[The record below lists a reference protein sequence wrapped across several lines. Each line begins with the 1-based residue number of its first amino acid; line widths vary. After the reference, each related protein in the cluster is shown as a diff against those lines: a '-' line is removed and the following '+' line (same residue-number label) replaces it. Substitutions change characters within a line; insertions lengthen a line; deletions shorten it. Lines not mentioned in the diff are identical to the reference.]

1 MKKQHLFLAVSGILL
16 FSLLVSCDTGPKDRR
31 DITWKHLSTV
41 NGDLPVPNNSNQQT
55 ATAIIDVDNDG
66 INDFIITERTQAPS
80 VVLYRRDAAGWNRY
94 IVDNEPLE
102 IEAGSAVHD
111 IDGDGDP
118 DVVFGGDYRSNKVW
132 WWENPNP
139 DFDPATPWH
148 RRDIKNFGANKHH
161 DQIFGDFDGD
171 GQVELV
177 FWNQDALKLYLAEIP
192 SNPREAESWDI
203 VTIYS
208 WTKENEPPQRGEYP
222 SWKSSNEHE
231 GLAKADIDGDGII
244 DIIGAGRWFKFSEGM
259 NFTPNIID
267 ASYAFSR
274 SAAGQLIPGGRPEVV
289 LVVGDGLGPLMLY
302 EWQNETWV
310 GKELIAAVQDGHTI
324 DLIDFDGDGNLDIFN
339 AEMRL
344 GQNPDAKARIL
355 FGDGQ
360 GNFTVQEI
368 LTGFGSHEGRIADL
382 DGDGDYDILGKPY
395 TWEAP
400 RLDIWLNETK

>member
-118 DVVFGGDYRSNKVW
+118 DVVFGGDSRSNKVW

-139 DFDPATPWH
+139 DFDPDAPW
-148 RRDIKNFGANKHH
+148 RRREIKNFGANKHH

-302 EWQNETWV
+302 EWQNEAWV